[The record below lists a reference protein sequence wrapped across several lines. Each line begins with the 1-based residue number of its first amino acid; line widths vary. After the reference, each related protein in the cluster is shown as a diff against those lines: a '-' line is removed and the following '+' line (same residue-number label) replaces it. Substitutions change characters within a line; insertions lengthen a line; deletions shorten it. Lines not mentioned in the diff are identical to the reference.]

1 LPSQKQ
7 LRWSEL
13 RVGLTVIFAAVTLAI
28 LVFLMR
34 GTTGF
39 FTSRITLV
47 TYFDNAEGLR
57 GGQGVDLQGV
67 AIGNVQSVRIV
78 ADSKHA
84 EKPIQ
89 VVMRINKKF
98 QPVLRKDAVATIL
111 TQGVLG
117 ESFVDIDGSLARQ
130 APVSDGDELPSSNAP
145 GLPDVIRSSQGT
157 LQNFDVLVKRVDR
170 IVAQVEGGRG
180 SLGKFIS
187 DPVFFNRATTILNQ
201 LQEMLNDVSAG
212 KGTIGRLLAD
222 ETLANKLSDDVDKL
236 SRIVDDINT
245 GKGNLGL
252 LIKDDTLMKNA
263 NQTLV
268 KVNKLVDDVN
278 AGHGT
283 LGKLTKDEELAKKLQ
298 NTINKLSAIVD
309 RLEAGEGSAGQFLK
323 NPSFYNNTDQLLIES
338 RSLVK
343 AIREN
348 PKKYLT
354 IHMRI
359 F

>member
-13 RVGLTVIFAAVTLAI
+13 RVGITVIVALVTLAV

-39 FTSRITLV
+39 FTSRLTLI
-47 TYFDNAEGLR
+47 TYFDNAEGIR
-57 GGQGVDLQGV
+57 QGQPVDLQGV
-67 AIGNVQSVRIV
+67 PIGNVKSVRV
-78 ADSKHA
+78 VSDPKHA
-84 EKPIQ
+84 EQPIE
-89 VVMRINKKF
+89 VVMRINRDF
-98 QPVLRKDAVATIL
+98 QPYVRKDAKATIL

-117 ESFVDIDGSLARQ
+117 EAFVDLSNVGAHGPPVQDGAVL
-130 APVSDGDELPSSNAP
+130 VSTNE
-145 GLPDVIRSSQGT
+145 PDLQDVVRSSQTT
-157 LQNFDVLVKRVDR
+157 LQNLNVLVRRVDG
-170 IVAQVEGGRG
+170 IVAEIEGGKG
-180 SLGKFIS
+180 SLGKFIN
-187 DPVFFNRATTILNQ
+187 DPVFFDRATTILNQ
-201 LQEMLNDVSAG
+201 VQGMLNDVSAG
-212 KGTIGRLLAD
+212 KGTIGKLLTD
-222 ETLANKLSDDVDKL
+222 ETLYNKFSDDLDKL
-236 SRIVDDINT
+236 SRMVDDINA

-252 LIKDDTLMKNA
+252 LVKDDTLMKNA
-263 NQTLV
+263 NQTVV
-268 KVNKLVDDVN
+268 KVNKLMDDVN

-283 LGKLTKDEELAKKLQ
+283 LGKLTKDEEMANKLQ
-298 NTINKLSAIVD
+298 NTINKLSTIVD

-338 RSLVK
+338 RNLVK

>member
-13 RVGLTVIFAAVTLAI
+13 RVGITVIVALVTLAF

-39 FTSRITLV
+39 FTTRITL
-47 TYFDNAEGLR
+47 TTHFDNAEGLR
-57 GGQGVDLQGV
+57 QGQAVDLQGV

-78 ADSKHA
+78 ADPKHA
-84 EKPIQ
+84 DMPVE

-98 QPVLRKDAVATIL
+98 QPLVREDAKATIL
-111 TQGVLG
+111 TAGVLG
-117 ESFVDIDGSLARQ
+117 ESFVDISNVGAKGG
-130 APVSDGDELPSSNAP
+130 PVKEGAEIASTNE
-145 GLPDVIRSSQGT
+145 PDLQDVVRSSQTT
-157 LQNFDVLVKRVDR
+157 LQNLNVLVRRVDG
-170 IVAQVEGGRG
+170 IVAEIEGGKG
-180 SLGKFIS
+180 SLGKFIN

-201 LQEMLNDVSAG
+201 VQDMLNDVSAG
-212 KGTIGRLLAD
+212 KGTIGKLLTD
-222 ETLANKLSDDVDKL
+222 QTLANRLSDDVDKL
-236 SRIVDDINT
+236 SRMVDDINA

-252 LIKDDTLMKNA
+252 LVKDDTFMKNA
-263 NQTLV
+263 NQTIV

-283 LGKLTKDEELAKKLQ
+283 LGKLTKDEEMANKLQ
-298 NTINKLSAIVD
+298 NTINKLSTIVD
-309 RLEAGEGSAGQFLK
+309 RLEAGEGSAGMFLK
-323 NPSFYNNTDQLLIES
+323 NPSLYNNTDQLLIES
-338 RSLVK
+338 RNLVK
-343 AIREN
+343 ALREN

-354 IHMRI
+354 IHLRI

>member
-13 RVGLTVIFAAVTLAI
+13 RVGITVIVATVTLAV

-39 FTSRITLV
+39 FSSRITLL

-67 AIGNVQSVRIV
+67 AIGNVQSVRV
-78 ADSKHA
+78 VSDH
-84 EKPIQ
+84 PQLPVQ

-98 QPVLRKDAVATIL
+98 QPFVREDAKATIL

-117 ESFVDIDGSLARQ
+117 ESYVDIDNRFATGG
-130 APVSDGDELPSSNAP
+130 PVKDGAELPSTNAP
-145 GLPDVIRSSQGT
+145 GLQDVVRGSQTT

-170 IVAQVEGGRG
+170 IFTQVERGRG
-180 SLGKFIS
+180 TLGEFIY
-187 DPVFFNRATTILNQ
+187 DPTFFNKATTILNQ
-201 LQEMLNDVSAG
+201 LQGMLNDVSAG
-212 KGTIGRLLAD
+212 KGTLGRLLAD

-236 SRIVDDINT
+236 SRMVDEINS

-252 LIKDDTLMKNA
+252 LVKDDTFMKNA
-263 NQTLV
+263 NQTII
-268 KVNKLVDDVN
+268 KTNKFIDDVN
-278 AGHGT
+278 AGRGA
-283 LGKLTKDEELAKKLQ
+283 LGKLTKDEEVAKKLED
-298 NTINKLSAIVD
+298 TINKLSAIVD
-309 RLEAGEGSAGQFLK
+309 RIEAGEGTIGRAVK
-323 NPSFYNNTDQLLIES
+323 DPSLYANTDQLLVES
-338 RSLVK
+338 RNLVK

>member
-13 RVGLTVIFAAVTLAI
+13 RVGITVIVALVTLAV

-39 FTSRITLV
+39 FTSRLTLI

-57 GGQGVDLQGV
+57 NGQPVDLQGV
-67 AIGNVQSVRIV
+67 AIGNVKSVRV
-78 ADSKHA
+78 TSDPKHA
-84 EKPIQ
+84 DQPIE
-89 VVMRINKKF
+89 VVMRINKDF
-98 QPVLRKDAVATIL
+98 QPYVRRDAKATIL

-117 ESFVDIDGSLARQ
+117 EAFVDISNIGATGPPVQDGAVLA
-130 APVSDGDELPSSNAP
+130 STNEP
-145 GLPDVIRSSQGT
+145 GLQDVVRASQST
-157 LQNFDVLVKRVDR
+157 LQNLQVLVRRVDS
-170 IVAQVEGGRG
+170 IVAEIEGGKG
-180 SLGKFIS
+180 SLGKFIN

-201 LQEMLNDVSAG
+201 VQSMLNDVNAG
-212 KGTIGRLLAD
+212 KGTIGKLLTD
-222 ETLANKLSDDVDKL
+222 DKLANKLSDDVDKL
-236 SRIVDDINT
+236 SRMVDDINA

-252 LIKDDTLMKNA
+252 LVKDDTFMKNA
-263 NQTLV
+263 NQTIV

-283 LGKLTKDEELAKKLQ
+283 LGKLTKDEEMANKLQ
-298 NTINKLSAIVD
+298 NTINKLSSIVD
-309 RLEAGEGSAGQFLK
+309 RLEAGEGSAGMFLK

-338 RSLVK
+338 RNLVK

>member
-1 LPSQKQ
+1 MPSQKQ

-13 RVGLTVIFAAVTLAI
+13 RVGITVIVALLTLAV

-39 FTSRITLV
+39 FTSRITLI

-57 GGQGVDLQGV
+57 GGQSVDLQGV
-67 AIGNVQSVRIV
+67 PIGNVKSVRV
-78 ADSKHA
+78 TSDPKHA
-84 EKPIQ
+84 DLPVEVI
-89 VVMRINKKF
+89 MRINKKF
-98 QPVLRKDAVATIL
+98 QPVVREDARATIL

-117 ESFVDIDGSLARQ
+117 ESYVDLNNAGATGRPVKDGAVLA
-130 APVSDGDELPSSNAP
+130 STNAP
-145 GLPDVIRSSQGT
+145 GLQDVVRSSQGT
-157 LQNFDVLVKRVDR
+157 LQNLDVLVKRVDR
-170 IVAQVEGGRG
+170 IVTQVERGRG
-180 SLGKFIS
+180 TLGEFIY
-187 DPVFFNRATTILNQ
+187 DPTFFNRATGILNQ
-201 LQEMLNDVSAG
+201 VQSMLNDVSAG
-212 KGTIGRLLAD
+212 KGTIGRLLSD

-236 SRIVDDINT
+236 SRMVDEINS

-252 LIKDDTLMKNA
+252 LIKDETLMKNA
-263 NQTLV
+263 NQTVV
-268 KVNKLVDDVN
+268 KVNKFVDDVN
-278 AGHGT
+278 AGRGT
-283 LGKLTKDEELAKKLQ
+283 LGKLAKDEELAKQLQ

-309 RLEAGEGSAGQFLK
+309 KLNSGEGSAGEFIN

-338 RSLVK
+338 RNLVK

-354 IHMRI
+354 IHLRV

>member
-1 LPSQKQ
+1 
-7 LRWSEL
+7 
-13 RVGLTVIFAAVTLAI
+13 LTVIFAAVTLAI

-67 AIGNVQSVRIV
+67 AIGNVQSVRVV
-78 ADSKHA
+78 ADHPQM
-84 EKPIQ
+84 PIQ

-98 QPVLRKDAVATIL
+98 QPFVREDAKATIL

-117 ESFVDIDGSLARQ
+117 ESYVDIDNRFATGG
-130 APVSDGDELPSSNAP
+130 PVKDGTELPSTNAP
-145 GLPDVIRSSQGT
+145 GLQDVVRSSQGT
-157 LQNFDVLVKRVDR
+157 LENLDVLVKRVDR
-170 IVAQVEGGRG
+170 IVTQVERGRG
-180 SLGKFIS
+180 TLGEFIY
-187 DPVFFNRATTILNQ
+187 DPTFFNRATTILNQ
-201 LQEMLNDVSAG
+201 LQSMLNDVSAG

-222 ETLANKLSDDVDKL
+222 ETFANKLSDDVDKL
-236 SRIVDDINT
+236 SRMVDDINT

-252 LIKDDTLMKNA
+252 LIKDDTFMKNA
-263 NQTLV
+263 NQTIT
-268 KVNKLVDDVN
+268 KANKFIDDVN
-278 AGHGT
+278 AGKGT
-283 LGKLTKDEELAKKLQ
+283 LGKLTKDEEVAKKLE

-309 RLEAGEGSAGQFLK
+309 RIEAGEGTIGK
-323 NPSFYNNTDQLLIES
+323 TYKDPSLYNNTDQLLVES
-338 RSLVK
+338 RNLVK

>member
-13 RVGLTVIFAAVTLAI
+13 RVGLTVLFAAVTLAV

-39 FTSRITLV
+39 FTSRINLV

-57 GGQGVDLQGV
+57 GGQGVDFQGV
-67 AIGNVQSVRIV
+67 AIGNVQSVRV
-78 ADSKHA
+78 VSDPKHA

-89 VVMRINKKF
+89 VVMRISKKF
-98 QPVLRKDAVATIL
+98 QPVLRKDATATIL

-117 ESFVDIDGSLARQ
+117 ESFIDIDGRFAKER
-130 APVSDGDELPSSNAP
+130 PVNDGDELASSNAP
-145 GLPDVIRSSQGT
+145 GLQDVVRSSQGT
-157 LQNFDVLVKRVDR
+157 LQNFDILVKRVDR
-170 IVAQVEGGRG
+170 IVTQVESGRG
-180 SLGKFIS
+180 SLGKFIN

-201 LQEMLNDVSAG
+201 VQGMLNDVSEG

-236 SRIVDDINT
+236 SRMVDDING

-252 LIKDDTLMKNA
+252 LVKDETLMKNA

-283 LGKLTKDEELAKKLQ
+283 LGKLTKDEELANKLK
-298 NTINKLSAIVD
+298 NTIDKLSAIVD
-309 RLEAGEGSAGQFLK
+309 KLESGQGSAGKFIN

-338 RSLVK
+338 RNLVK

>member
-67 AIGNVQSVRIV
+67 AIGNVQSVRV
-78 ADSKHA
+78 VSDHSQM
-84 EKPIQ
+84 PIQ

-98 QPVLRKDAVATIL
+98 QPFVREDAKATIL

-117 ESFVDIDGSLARQ
+117 ESYVDIDGRFATGR
-130 APVSDGDELPSSNAP
+130 PVKDGAELPSTNAP
-145 GLPDVIRSSQGT
+145 GLQDVVRSSQGT
-157 LQNFDVLVKRVDR
+157 LENLDVLVKRVDR
-170 IVAQVEGGRG
+170 IVTQVERGRG
-180 SLGKFIS
+180 TLGEFIY
-187 DPVFFNRATTILNQ
+187 DPTFFNRATTILNQ
-201 LQEMLNDVSAG
+201 LQSMLNDVSAG
-212 KGTIGRLLAD
+212 KGTLGRLLAD

-236 SRIVDDINT
+236 SRMVDEINN

-252 LIKDDTLMKNA
+252 LVKDDTFMKNA
-263 NQTLV
+263 NQTIA
-268 KVNKLVDDVN
+268 KANKLIDDVN
-278 AGHGT
+278 AGRGT

-298 NTINKLSAIVD
+298 NTINKLSTIVD